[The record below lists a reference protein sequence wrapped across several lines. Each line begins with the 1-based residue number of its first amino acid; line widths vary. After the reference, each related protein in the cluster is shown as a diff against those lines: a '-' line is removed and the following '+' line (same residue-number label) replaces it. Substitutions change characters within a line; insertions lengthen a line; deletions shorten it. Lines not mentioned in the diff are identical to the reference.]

1 MKKKLIF
8 SAITISLVLV
18 SCSVNYNN
26 YPARKTYPPTSN
38 TSSSSVNTER
48 EYNELLKTY
57 KSETAD
63 VLNDLLNGSSD
74 SSKTS
79 FSVENKS
86 RCNMVL
92 TISGNNYYKKIPIGA
107 NKIGSVMLPKNQSYK
122 LSGMVCNS
130 VYQSTKYIS
139 SSYSITLS
147 N

>member
-1 MKKKLIF
+1 MKKKLVF
-8 SAITISLVLV
+8 SGIITSMLLM

-26 YPARKTYPPTSN
+26 YPVRKTYPSTSN
-38 TSSSSVNTER
+38 TSSVVNTER
-48 EYNELLKTY
+48 EYNELLKTH
-57 KSETAD
+57 KPETTE
-63 VLNDLLNGSSD
+63 VLNDLLND
-74 SSKTS
+74 SSGSIKTS

-107 NKIGSVMLPKNQSYK
+107 GKIGYVMLPKNQSYQ

-130 VYQSTKYIS
+130 VYQSTKFIS
-139 SSYSITLS
+139 KSYSITLS